1 VIGSATRDE
10 LWGSPEKTGEEIR
23 HNFEGMTNVWE
34 EAYQGGIQASYRWL
48 EANQRLASLTLN
60 YFMGLNRTFMDSF
73 IKPVAQGDVRSH
85 GQPGEQFRPK

>member
-1 VIGSATRDE
+1 MAAEDIKLLEPEFFLLYIG
-10 LWGSPEKTGEEIR
+10 
-23 HNFEGMTNVWE
+23 

-60 YFMGLNRTFMDSF
+60 YFMGLNRTLMDSF
-73 IKPVAQGDVRSH
+73 IKPIAQGDVRSH

>member
-1 VIGSATRDE
+1 MAAEDIKRTA
-10 LWGSPEKTGEEIR
+10 EKTGEEIR

-34 EAYQGGIQASYRWL
+34 ETYQGGIQASYRWL

-73 IKPVAQGDVRSH
+73 IKPIAQGDVRSH